1 MGPGKGDAAVPLN
14 DMDNTNQKHTR
25 HSLEGDASP
34 AAVFLKT
41 AKIEENYGSKW
52 YMYTTIYQI
61 GRSIGVKELANALF
75 VSIDFLDRKH

>member
-25 HSLEGDASP
+25 HSLEGDAS
-34 AAVFLKT
+34 VFLKT